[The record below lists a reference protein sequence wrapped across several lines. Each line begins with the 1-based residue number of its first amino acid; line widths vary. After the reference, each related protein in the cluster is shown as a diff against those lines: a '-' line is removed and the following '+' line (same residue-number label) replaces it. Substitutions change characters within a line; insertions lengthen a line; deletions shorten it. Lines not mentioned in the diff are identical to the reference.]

1 MIQNVLIAPI
11 SVFVVA
17 YYVKNQEHIDATE
30 AAAVKTKRAGSN
42 KNSIAH
48 HQQDNEIKKSR

>member
-17 YYVKNQEHIDATE
+17 YYVKNQDHIDASE

-48 HQQDNEIKKSR
+48 HH